1 MLISQ
6 DWGRKNEEEG
16 EKMDGKEEVVP
27 VGSVME
33 RNCAT
38 GGFKS
43 GVPDD
48 EALTA
53 WAHLAHRDEEAYRH
67 RYEFS
72 LLHLHMSKGG
82 MQLGAPFS
90 SKLLPGLGCMKRIIK
105 K

>member
-33 RNCAT
+33 RNWAT

-90 SKLLPGLGCMKRIIK
+90 SNFFQALAVWKE
-105 K
+105 